1 MKAKNIAVAW
11 LACAAITVPAWTQ
24 EGDDAPPQMN
34 FNYRSGD
41 VVLPSKVATLRLG
54 ERYQYLDPAETN
66 RLLMAWGNPSTPDT
80 EGAIVPAD
88 VDPMDV
94 GGWAVILNYEEE
106 GHIDDSDAK
115 DIDYD
120 DLLSDMRKETAQG
133 NKQRKKMDFPTVN
146 LVGWAK
152 PPHYDAESK
161 KLFWAKELDFEDT
174 PVRILNYDVRVLGR
188 EGVLSMN
195 AVGSMDQ
202 LAQIDADMKPLIEV
216 AEFNAGY
223 RYADFNESTD
233 KVAAY
238 GLGALIAGTAAAKL
252 GLFAKIGAF
261 LMAFKKFI
269 ILGVIAIGGLVAKLF
284 GRKKDAAV

>member
-269 ILGVIAIGGLVAKLF
+269 ILGVLAIGGLVAKLF